1 MDVIIRNGK
10 IQEGEAERIEE
21 IKNEEGLLKKDYKNY
36 LKGVPG
42 PYYDLHNCHLCVPRK
57 FNDIKNFFGP
67 QISNQKKLIY
77 TKNFDRKVSYCC
89 ICHKM
94 MKPNTAFSAKRKIFV
109 EDDIFER
116 KIDKDGIDKSKIEM
130 INLENS
136 MKKFKLDNS
145 NEYDRKRDYKTEE
158 EIEYIMS
165 NLNINN
171 ITCGEYKSNN
181 CINKSNSNI
190 NQIKKPSSYKANI
203 LRWKLLNLKI
213 KKNYTA
219 NIYFKYKINQSKM
232 IKLFY
237 ILSYKLLYAPIF
249 YPISTTQTKL
259 LYPWELTNYQKFK
272 IENPDYKNNAIFSH
286 ANRNRITENYVIIE

>member
-1 MDVIIRNGK
+1 MDIIIRNGK
-10 IQEGEAERIEE
+10 IQEGEAERIQE
-21 IKNEEGLLKKDYKNY
+21 INNEEGLLKKDYKNY

-42 PYYDLHNCHLCVPRK
+42 PYYDMHNCHICIPRK
-57 FNDIKNFFGP
+57 HNMIQNFFGP
-67 QISNQKKLIY
+67 QVSNQKKLIY

-109 EDDIFER
+109 EEDIFER
-116 KIDKDGIDKSKIEM
+116 KIDKSKIDM
-130 INLENS
+130 IDLENC
-136 MKKFKLDNS
+136 MKKFKLEEK
-145 NEYDRKRDYKTEE
+145 NEYKSEK

-165 NLNINN
+165 NLNIDEIKGGEFKREITQDIQKKLPKYLHKVNN
-171 ITCGEYKSNN
+171 KTLPLTIV
-181 CINKSNSNI
+181 
-190 NQIKKPSSYKANI
+190 KK
-203 LRWKLLNLKI
+203 WKIFNMKV

-237 ILSYKLLYAPIF
+237 ILSYKLLYGPIF

-259 LYPWELTNYQKFK
+259 LYPWELTNYQNFK
-272 IENPDYKNNAIFSH
+272 LNYPDYKNNPIFSH
-286 ANRNRITENYVIIE
+286 QNRNRITENYVIIN